1 MKTFAPQMF
10 ILLLFGFMFISC
22 SQESNDLEF
31 EQINKVEETIINYSE
46 IESEILDL
54 INNHRT
60 SIGLSTLSNS
70 NIVSSVAEDHTN
82 YMIKKGEVNHDN
94 FQSRVKVLKEQE
106 KAISVGENI
115 AYGYRSAEGVVNG
128 WLKSKEHKEIIETP
142 DFTHFGIS
150 TKSDSEGKNYF
161 TNIFIKK

>member
-1 MKTFAPQMF
+1 MKTFTPQVF
-10 ILLLFGFMFISC
+10 ALLLFGFLFISC
-22 SQESNDLEF
+22 SQESDDLEF
-31 EQINKVEETIINYSE
+31 EQTNKIETTIINYSE

-60 SIGLSTLSNS
+60 NIGLSTLSRS

-82 YMIKKGEVNHDN
+82 YMIKNGSVNHDN
-94 FQSRVKVLKEQE
+94 FQSRVKSLKEQE
-106 KAISVGENI
+106 NAISVGENI
-115 AYGYRSAEGVVNG
+115 AFGYRTAEGVVNG
-128 WLKSKEHKEIIETP
+128 WLNSLEHKEIIETS

-150 TKSDSEGKNYF
+150 TKSNAENKNYF

>member
-1 MKTFAPQMF
+1 MKTFAPQVF
-10 ILLLFGFMFISC
+10 TLLLFGFVFISC

-31 EQINKVEETIINYSE
+31 EQTNKIEVTEINYSE
-46 IESEILDL
+46 FESKILDL

-60 SIGLSTLSNS
+60 SIGLSTLSKS

-82 YMIKKGEVNHDN
+82 YMIENGKVNHDN
-94 FQSRVKVLKEQE
+94 FQNRVRALKEQE

-115 AYGYRSAEGVVNG
+115 AFGYRSAEGVVNG
-128 WLKSKEHKEIIETP
+128 WLNSEGHKEIIETS
-142 DFTHFGIS
+142 DYTHFGIS
-150 TKSDSEGKNYF
+150 TKSDSDGKNYF